1 MDLIVRQVPKYLIIG
16 NGRVARHMAC
26 YFGLLG
32 IPHTF
37 WHRGM
42 AEHVLTSHV
51 RAATH
56 ILLLI
61 RDDAIADF
69 AQFHLADAHAIKIHF
84 SGVLNVDGVYG
95 AHPLMTFGP
104 DLYTQEKYQEIPFVV
119 EQGAP
124 EFADLLPGLPNPHTT
139 IAKEDKAKYHTLCAM
154 AGNFSCLLWQ
164 KLMHD
169 FEHEFGL
176 PAETAQA
183 FLRQQTENLISDY
196 KSALTGPLARGDH
209 ATLSKHLHALKDDP
223 FGEVYQSFIN
233 AYRAQDNG
241 SQEEK

>member
-1 MDLIVRQVPKYLIIG
+1 MRQVPEYLLIG

-26 YFGLLG
+26 YFNFLG
-32 IPHTF
+32 ISYTQ

-42 AEHVLTSHV
+42 SEDLLAAQA
-51 RAATH
+51 RAASH

-69 AQFHLADAHAIKIHF
+69 AQFHLSDIGALKVHF
-84 SGVLNVDGVYG
+84 SGVLNVNGVYG

-104 DLYTQEKYQEIPFVV
+104 DLYTREKYETIPFVV

-124 EFADLLPGLPNPHTT
+124 AFADLLPGLANPHAVITQ
-139 IAKEDKAKYHTLCAM
+139 EDKPKYHALCAM

-169 FEHEFGL
+169 FEHEFDL
-176 PAETAQA
+176 PAELAQP
-183 FLRQQTENLISDY
+183 FLRQQTENLLADY
-196 KSALTGPLARGDH
+196 KSALTGPLVRGDN
-209 ATLSKHLHALKDDP
+209 ATLSKHVQALKDDP
-223 FGEVYQSFIN
+223 FGAVYQSFIS
-233 AYRAQDNG
+233 AYRAQDQSTTG
-241 SQEEK
+241 MQEEK

>member
-1 MDLIVRQVPKYLIIG
+1 MIVRQVPRYLLIG
-16 NGRVARHMAC
+16 SGRVARHMAC
-26 YFGLLG
+26 YFDFLG
-32 IPHTF
+32 IFYTQ

-42 AEHVLTSHV
+42 AEEVLASHA

-69 AQFHLADAHAIKIHF
+69 AQFHLADVRGIKIHF

-104 DLYTQEKYQEIPFVV
+104 DLYAREKYETIPFVV
-119 EQGAP
+119 EAGAP
-124 EFADLLPGLPNPHTT
+124 AFADLLPGLPNAHAE
-139 IAKEDKAKYHTLCAM
+139 IAKKDKAKYHALCAM

-169 FEHEFGL
+169 FENEFGL
-176 PAETAQA
+176 PAQTARA
-183 FLRQQTENLISDY
+183 FLRQQTDNLISDY
-196 KSALTGPLARGDH
+196 KSALTGPLVRGDH
-209 ATLSKHLHALKDDP
+209 ATLSKHIHALKDDP
-223 FGEVYQSFIN
+223 FAEVYQSFIN
-233 AYRAQDNG
+233 AYRAQ
-241 SQEEK
+241 EEKKS

>member
-1 MDLIVRQVPKYLIIG
+1 MRQVPKYLLVG

-26 YFGLLG
+26 YFDFLG
-32 IPHTF
+32 ISYTQ

-42 AEHVLTSHV
+42 SEDML
-51 RAATH
+51 AAHAHAASH

-69 AQFHLADAHAIKIHF
+69 AQFHLSGIDALKVHF
-84 SGVLNVDGVYG
+84 SGVLNVNGVYG

-104 DLYTQEKYQEIPFVV
+104 DLYTREKYETIPFVV

-124 EFADLLPGLPNPHTT
+124 AFADLLPGLPNAHAV
-139 IAKEDKAKYHTLCAM
+139 IAAKDKAKYHALCAM

-176 PAETAQA
+176 PAQTAQA
-183 FLRQQTENLISDY
+183 FLRQQTENLLADY
-196 KSALTGPLARGDH
+196 QSALTGPLMRGDN
-209 ATLSKHLHALKDDP
+209 ATLSKHMHALKDDP

-233 AYRAQDNG
+233 AYRVQEKNASG
-241 SQEEK
+241 TQEEK